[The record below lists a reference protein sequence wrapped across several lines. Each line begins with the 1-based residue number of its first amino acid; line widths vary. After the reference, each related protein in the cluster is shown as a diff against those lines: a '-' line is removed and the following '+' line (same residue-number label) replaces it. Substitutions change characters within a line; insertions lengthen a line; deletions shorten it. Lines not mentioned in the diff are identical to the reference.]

1 MTAELNPIRK
11 ALHWIVA
18 ILVIAM
24 IPAGLIFTDFD
35 NKPMIEGLFGEGS
48 FDRFFNLH
56 KALGFTILGL
66 VILRLLA
73 MLVWPAP
80 PYSPPLFLPVRIAA
94 HATHAALYALLIVV
108 PLLGWLGVSAFPAP
122 LPFFG
127 LFDMP
132 PIAPEDKELS
142 KFALYVHGLLA
153 MLLAAFAIV
162 HIAAGVWH
170 RSVKQDTV
178 FNRISFGPGR
188 KARRAV
194 AEADR

>member
-18 ILVIAM
+18 ILEIAM

-35 NKPMIEGLFGEGS
+35 NKPLIESLFGEGA

-56 KALGFTILGL
+56 KAMGFTVLGL

-73 MLVWPAP
+73 ALIWPAP
-80 PYSPPLFLPVRIAA
+80 AYKPPLFFPVRIAA
-94 HATHAALYALLIVV
+94 HATHATLYALLIVV

-132 PIAPEDKELS
+132 PIAPADKELS
-142 KFALYVHGLLA
+142 HFALYVHGLLA
-153 MLLAAFAIV
+153 MTLAAIAVI
-162 HIAAGVWH
+162 HIAAGIWH
-170 RSVKQDTV
+170 RSVKRDTV
-178 FNRISFGPGR
+178 FNRVSFAPGR
-188 KARRAV
+188 KARRPEV
-194 AEADR
+194 DAD